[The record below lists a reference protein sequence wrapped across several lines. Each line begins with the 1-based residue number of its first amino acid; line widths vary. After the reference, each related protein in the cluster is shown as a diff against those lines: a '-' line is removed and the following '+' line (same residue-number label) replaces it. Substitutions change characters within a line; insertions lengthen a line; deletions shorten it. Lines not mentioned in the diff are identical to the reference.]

1 MKRLFDSVET
11 ISAGLPTA
19 LAHLASDAV
28 IAYPTE
34 TVYGLGA
41 RVTGLAIAALDRLKG
56 RQGGKPLLIL
66 IGELSMAARLG
77 LEVRVE
83 AARLAGAFWPG
94 PLTLVLPPGDAIL
107 PPGVQGPNGGVAVRQ
122 SSHPGAA
129 ALVAA
134 LDGPLISTSA
144 NRSGQPP
151 LADAAAIEAEFSA
164 AGNDLLVLDGGRLP
178 VSPPSTVLDLCG
190 RVPVL
195 VREGAIGWNDV
206 KKALSR

>member
-1 MKRLFDSVET
+1 MRQPFDTPEAVAAA
-11 ISAGLPTA
+11 IPAA
-19 LAHLASDAV
+19 LAHLAADGV

-34 TVYGLGA
+34 TVYGLGC
-41 RVTGLAIAALDRLKG
+41 RVTGAAITALDRLKG
-56 RQGGKPLLIL
+56 RESGKPLLVL

-107 PPGVQGPNGGVAVRQ
+107 PPGVQGSNGGVAVRQ
-122 SSHPGAA
+122 SSHPGAV

-134 LDGPLISTSA
+134 LEGPLISTSA
-144 NRSGQPP
+144 NRPGQPP
-151 LADAAAIEAEFSA
+151 RADGAAIDSEFASA
-164 AGNDLLVLDGGRLP
+164 DLLVLDGGRLRP
-178 VSPPSTVLDLCG
+178 SPPSTVLDLCG

-195 VREGAIGWNDV
+195 VREGAIAWNDV